1 MTLDVQLNG
10 QLKGQVF
17 RGGGSVSFPA
27 GFYEV
32 FPVHPDRRKG
42 SAERCRQ
49 EGRQEGRQEPNEPTK
64 RKETG
69 ADREASKDR
78 KRGPDEVG

>member
-1 MTLDVQLNG
+1 MFQLNG

-17 RGGGSVSFPA
+17 RGGESVSFPA
-27 GFYEV
+27 GFLRFFRYIRTAGKEV
-32 FPVHPDRRKG
+32 LRGADQKADKKADRKADR
-42 SAERCRQ
+42 SR
-49 EGRQEGRQEPNEPTK
+49 TK